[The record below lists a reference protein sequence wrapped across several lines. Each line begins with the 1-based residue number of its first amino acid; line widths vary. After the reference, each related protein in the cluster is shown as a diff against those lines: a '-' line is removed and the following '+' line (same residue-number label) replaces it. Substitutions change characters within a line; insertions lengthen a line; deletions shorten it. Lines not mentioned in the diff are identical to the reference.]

1 MKVFH
6 FSTLRFKRRTV
17 DFLQVRTLNPQT
29 LCLRSRDLKHVS
41 TVSSHLTSTGHDI
54 LFDDIKILAY
64 GKTDTE
70 LLIKESLIIK
80 QLNPRLNA
88 TVKSFPL
95 EMF

>member
-1 MKVFH
+1 M
-6 FSTLRFKRRTV
+6 
-17 DFLQVRTLNPQT
+17 
-29 LCLRSRDLKHVS
+29 
-41 TVSSHLTSTGHDI
+41 SSHLTSIGHDA
-54 LFDDIKILAY
+54 LFDDVKILAY